1 MDNIDNDPLIEE
13 EANKAKRAAGPGAS
27 SRVGDAG
34 AAGGNSVHVNAN
46 VNLGSQ
52 RRADSPIEPGEE
64 YMCCCDKVRL
74 SLVMRIMSAFVFLI
88 ALFSYVKFFE
98 DITRTGSRDKL
109 GSFFN
114 AVFCT
119 IAAVMFV
126 MAVWMRPFVLAR
138 RRLLKWSM
146 VFIMIANFIY
156 GSMYVSDHIS
166 PQNAVIVLTV
176 LFQILLTVMS
186 LTCHQWELE
195 LEQAQLIAKKK
206 Q

>member
-1 MDNIDNDPLIEE
+1 MGINNKLSEMDNIDNDPLIEE

-34 AAGGNSVHVNAN
+34 ATGGNSVHVNAN

-74 SLVMRIMSAFVFLI
+74 ALVMRIMSAFVFLI

-114 AVFCT
+114 A
-119 IAAVMFV
+119 
-126 MAVWMRPFVLAR
+126 
-138 RRLLKWSM
+138 